1 MALLDATV
9 LYPARLRDL
18 LIRLDVAGLY
28 QARWSE
34 RILDECFRNLS
45 QDRPD
50 LSAAQLVRTRLLM
63 TTALPAAMVTG
74 YEDGMEDHD
83 LPDPDD
89 RHVLAAAVAA
99 KATLFVTNNLDDFPA
114 DRIPKGLKVVSPDE
128 FVLSL
133 TNDDLDVVVEVVEI
147 QAAELTRPPMT
158 PSEVLDGLEE
168 IGLTTSV
175 PVLRSALS

>member
-18 LIRLDVAGLY
+18 LIRLDVAGLH

-45 QDRPD
+45 QDRSD
-50 LSAAQLVRTRLLM
+50 LSAAQLERTRLLM